1 MVMCKSK
8 EPISEAVNGQVLP
21 LLQPSPRSLI
31 GKVPNRNGTCP
42 LRDRNGNPK
51 MPLTVRKQ
59 TSDTKEEGA
68 DGDEEEMPENEGSVR
83 CLRVVPLRY
92 ICRKSGIYHQV

>member
-1 MVMCKSK
+1 M
-8 EPISEAVNGQVLP
+8 
-21 LLQPSPRSLI
+21 
-31 GKVPNRNGTCP
+31 
-42 LRDRNGNPK
+42 RDRNGNPK

-68 DGDEEEMPENEGSVR
+68 DDDEEMPENAGSLR

-92 ICRKSGIYHQV
+92 IYRKSGIYHQV